1 MQPIHHL
8 SMLAAWASLISV
20 QTGAAFAKS
29 LFPLVGPQDVVAL
42 RIGITV
48 IILAIVFK
56 PWRLKLERS
65 SWINLIIYG
74 SMIALMNTLIY
85 RAFFYIPVGIAIS
98 IEVLGPIGLS
108 LLSSKRRSDLVWIL
122 FALLGVMLLPYN
134 QSGVPLNIVGI
145 MFAVLAA
152 ISWGLYINV
161 ASKVARFGSQGVAVG
176 IGVAALFTV
185 PAGIAHAGLT
195 LLTPHALTFG
205 LLVAILSSTLP
216 FLLDMY
222 ALKKLPKNIFSVLMS
237 ASPAVS
243 AIAGWLVL
251 GEALSSIQWCG
262 IGAISVA
269 CVGATMPKRRKK
281 QLLENFE

>member
-1 MQPIHHL
+1 
-8 SMLAAWASLISV
+8 MLAAWVSLISV

-29 LFPLVGPQDVVAL
+29 LFPLVGPQGVVAL
-42 RIGITV
+42 RIGITA
-48 IILAIVFK
+48 IILTIVFK

-65 SWINLIIYG
+65 SWIHLVIYG

-85 RAFFYIPVGIAIS
+85 RAFLYIPVGIAIS

-108 LLSSKRRSDLVWIL
+108 LLFSKRRSDILWIL

-134 QSGVPLNIVGI
+134 QSDVPLNFIGI

-152 ISWGLYINV
+152 ISWGLYINI
-161 ASKVARFGSQGVAVG
+161 ASKVATFGSQGVAVG

-185 PAGIAHAGLT
+185 PAGVVHAGFS
-195 LLTPHALTFG
+195 LLTPHALAFG
-205 LLVAILSSTLP
+205 FLVAILSSTLP

-222 ALKKLPKNIFSVLMS
+222 ALKKLSKGIFGVLMS

-243 AIAGWLVL
+243 AIAGWIVL
-251 GEALSSIQWCG
+251 GEALSTIQWCG
-262 IGAISVA
+262 IAAISIA
-269 CVGATMPKRRKK
+269 CVGATMPRREIKSI
-281 QLLENFE
+281 LLAKSEPDH